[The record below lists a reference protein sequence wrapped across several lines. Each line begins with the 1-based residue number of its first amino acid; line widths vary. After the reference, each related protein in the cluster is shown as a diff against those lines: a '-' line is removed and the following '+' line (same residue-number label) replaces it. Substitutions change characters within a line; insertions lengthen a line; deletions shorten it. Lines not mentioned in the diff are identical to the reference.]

1 MLTGLFIAFYFIF
14 PLIVIRLINKYNFL
28 NRIGSI
34 VIVYIIGIIIGNIGL
49 LPPNF
54 LKSQDIITSISI
66 PLAIPLLIFSFD
78 IRKWLSLARSSF
90 LSLLITILSVVSVV
104 VISSFI
110 FNNGD
115 SDYWKIS
122 GMLVGVYTGGTP
134 NLAAIKTALNVDSEI
149 YILTHTFDMF
159 FSSVYLLFLMLFGQK
174 IFGWFLPKYKTQ
186 NLLNKTEVES
196 QSFQNFYRKENIKPF
211 SLALSVS
218 ILIFAIAGGL
228 SLLVPKDYS
237 MLVAILMITSLG
249 IAASFISKI
258 NKLKNAFDLGMYFI
272 LVFSLTVASMADLS
286 KFTFDSLYLFLN
298 IGFVIF
304 GSIVLQLIFS
314 RIFKIDRDTTI
325 ICSTALICSPPFV
338 PVMAGAL
345 KNKEIIFSGLTI
357 GIIGY
362 AIGNYLGL
370 FIAFLLKTML

>member
-1 MLTGLFIAFYFIF
+1 MFTSIIIAFYFIF

-34 VIVYIIGIIIGNIGL
+34 VIVYIVGIIIGNIGV
-49 LPPNF
+49 LPPDI
-54 LKSQDIITSISI
+54 LKTQDLITRITI

-78 IRKWLSLARSSF
+78 ISKWLRLAKSTFISLI
-90 LSLLITILSVVSVV
+90 ITIFSVISIVI
-104 VISSFI
+104 ISSFI

-159 FSSVYLLFLMLFGQK
+159 FSSIYLLFLMIFGQR
-174 IFGWFLPKYKTQ
+174 IFGLFLPKYKSQ
-186 NLLNKTEVES
+186 NLTKDAEIES
-196 QSFQNFYRKENIKPF
+196 ESFQSFFLKKNIKPF
-211 SLALSVS
+211 SIAFLVSV
-218 ILIFAIAGGL
+218 IIFAIAGGL
-228 SLLVPKDYS
+228 SLLVPKEIA
-237 MLVAILMITSLG
+237 MLIAILTITSLG
-249 IAASFISKI
+249 IASSFISKI
-258 NKLKNAFDLGMYFI
+258 NKLKNTYDLGIYFI

-286 KFTFDSLYLFLN
+286 KFTFDSIYLFLN

-304 GSIVLQLIFS
+304 GSIILQLFFS
-314 RIFKIDRDTTI
+314 KIFKIDRDTTI
-325 ICSTALICSPPFV
+325 ISSTALICSPPFV
-338 PVMAGAL
+338 PVIAGAI
-345 KNKEIIFSGLTI
+345 KNREIIFSGLTV

-362 AIGNYLGL
+362 AVGNYLGI
-370 FIAFLLKTML
+370 FIAYILKAML